1 MSAPDRNRD
10 RAGLLWVLPA
20 LGFYAC
26 FVLYPLTQTARYS
39 LYDWNGIGEA
49 TWVGLRNY
57 LTVLTDSTL
66 RDSVVHALILIVF
79 FTVIP
84 VSISLLAVAAMGRL
98 RTGAFVSA
106 ARTVLFLPQ
115 IIPLVGAAIV
125 WTWMY
130 SDQGAVNQVLRA
142 VGLSGLA
149 RPWLADFGTALPA
162 VGLIGSWVSTGFC
175 FVLLM
180 AGTGKID
187 PALYEAAR
195 LDGANATQ
203 EFRHITLPGLRNEIG
218 VAATITTIAALSSF
232 DIVYVATGGGPG
244 FSTMVPGV
252 QVIRL
257 AFTTGEVGLGSALA
271 IVLLVLVLAVV
282 VPMQVFNRRAR
293 P

>member
-1 MSAPDRNRD
+1 MSDRNRRRD
-10 RAGLLWVLPA
+10 RVGLLWVFPA
-20 LGFYAC
+20 LVFYAL

-49 TWVGLRNY
+49 RWVGLENY
-57 LTVLTDSTL
+57 LTVLTDPEL

-79 FTVIP
+79 FAFIP
-84 VSISLLAVAAMGRL
+84 VSIALVAVATMGRL

-115 IIPLVGAAIV
+115 IIPLVGAAII

-130 SDQGAVNQVLRA
+130 SDQGAVNQVLRT

-175 FVLLM
+175 IVLLIVG
-180 AGTGKID
+180 AGKIN
-187 PALYEAAR
+187 PALYEAAKM
-195 LDGANATQ
+195 DGSNAAQ
-203 EFRHITLPGLRNEIG
+203 EFWHITLPGLRNEIA
-218 VAATITTIAALSSF
+218 VAGTITTIAALSAF
-232 DIVYVATGGGPG
+232 DIVYVSTGGGPG

-252 QVIRL
+252 QIVRL
-257 AFTTGEVGLGSALA
+257 AFTVREVGLSSALA
-271 IVLLVLVLAVV
+271 IVLLLLVLAVI
-282 VPMQVFNRRAR
+282 VPMQVFNRRAHT
-293 P
+293 